1 MAGDAH
7 TLKAEVLTPEGRV
20 FEGEV
25 AQLSTRTTVG
35 EVGVLANHA
44 PMLARLVPSELRLH
58 LPGGEVRRF
67 EAADGYIQVFANRAL
82 ILVAAAN
89 PAGSPAP

>member
-7 TLKAEVLTPEGRV
+7 TLHAEVLTPEGKV

-25 AQLSTRTTVG
+25 AQLSTRTSVG

-44 PMLARLVPSELRLH
+44 PMLARLVPSQLRLH
-58 LPGGEVRRF
+58 LPGGEVRRYD
-67 EAADGYIQVFANRAL
+67 ATDGYIQVFANKAL
-82 ILVAAAN
+82 VLVAGAS
-89 PAGSPAP
+89 PAGSPGS